1 MAAQLTSWTQRFLG
15 NEKQRALYAKY
26 FLIAFGFSI
35 IITGLFFGYRWYVVY
50 REREAQAVLADYIH
64 KSQTNSNA
72 SLAAMETL
80 FQEGAQK
87 QSGSYLEPYFLVFQ
101 ANTLIKEGKLDD
113 AIGIMEKAITHMSK
127 DNALLSL
134 FEVKR
139 ALMQMDSTVS
149 ATQETGLQK
158 LTAFAQD
165 VKNPY
170 ADMASFFLGNYY
182 WSVNNLEEAK
192 NVWQTLIEVQ
202 RKEQMGAPSPWA
214 QLAQFKLQQ
223 ITA

>member
-1 MAAQLTSWTQRFLG
+1 MAAQLTSWYQRILG
-15 NEKQRALYAKY
+15 NEKQRAMYAKY
-26 FLIAFGFSI
+26 VSIAFGSSI
-35 IITGLFFGYRWYVVY
+35 IIMGLFFGYRWYVVY
-50 REREAQAVLADYIH
+50 REREAQAVLAEYIH
-64 KSQTNSNA
+64 KAQTNSNA
-72 SLAAMETL
+72 SLAAMESL

-87 QSGSYLEPYFLVFQ
+87 QSGSSLEPYFLVFQ

-127 DNALLSL
+127 SNALLPL
-134 FEVKR
+134 FEVKH

-149 ATQETGLQK
+149 ASQQIGLQK
-158 LTAFAQD
+158 LTELARD

-192 NVWQTLIEVQ
+192 KVWQELIEVQ

-214 QLAQFKLQQ
+214 QLAQIKLQQ